1 MGTKRGIEG
10 KPDVVGVLHLLF
22 VFLLGTVVVVVLVRD
37 VLVRDVIQKRFQLLL
52 TAVIPRQSYDCGS

>member
-22 VFLLGTVVVVVLVRD
+22 VFFLGTVVVVVLVRD
-37 VLVRDVIQKRFQLLL
+37 VIVRDAIQKRFQLLL
-52 TAVIPRQSYDCGS
+52 TAVIPRQSYD